1 MDGDNGFVLDQSGTI
16 ASELLSVALVAL
28 KAVSPVLPR
37 RNGQKRDI
45 QVPYLPPLP
54 ELSCVLLVYCVL
66 LASEDNL

>member
-45 QVPYLPPLP
+45 QVLATTSRTIL
-54 ELSCVLLVYCVL
+54 CIAGLLCL
-66 LASEDNL
+66 TGKRR